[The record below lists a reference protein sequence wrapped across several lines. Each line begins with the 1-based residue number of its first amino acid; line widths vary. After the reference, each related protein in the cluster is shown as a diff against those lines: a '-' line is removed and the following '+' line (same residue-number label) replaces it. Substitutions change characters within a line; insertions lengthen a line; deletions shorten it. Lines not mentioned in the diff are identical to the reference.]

1 MIPNEPLAERMRPH
15 SLDAY
20 VGQQHLLGAN
30 GVLRKILEH
39 NLQIPSMLFWGPPG
53 VGKTSLAYLI
63 AKQTDAPFYSLS
75 AIASGVKEVRDVIES
90 ASKQGGLLK
99 KPILFIDEIHRFS
112 KSQQDSLLGA
122 VEKGIITLIGAT
134 TENPSFEVIPALISR
149 CQVYTLNP
157 LTSDD
162 LRGLLEHAMRED
174 RYFQFR
180 TIELIET
187 DALFRYSGGD
197 ARKLLNLFEL
207 TVSASETEIVNL
219 TNDSVKQVLQHN
231 LALYDKNGEQHYDII
246 SAFIKSVRGSDP
258 NAALYYLARM
268 IVGGEDPKFIARR
281 MVLLASED
289 IGLANP
295 NALMLATSCFQAVSV
310 IGYPEC
316 DLVLGET
323 AIYLACSPKSNSS
336 YTGIRG
342 AIEFVKQTG
351 DMPVPL
357 HLRNAPTG
365 LMKELGYG
373 AEYKYAHKYEGN
385 FVEQDFLPEEIRG
398 KIFYTPSENARERE
412 YRASLLKM
420 WKNSYPYS

>member
-1 MIPNEPLAERMRPH
+1 
-15 SLDAY
+15 
-20 VGQQHLLGAN
+20 
-30 GVLRKILEH
+30 
-39 NLQIPSMLFWGPPG
+39 
-53 VGKTSLAYLI
+53 
-63 AKQTDAPFYSLS
+63 
-75 AIASGVKEVRDVIES
+75 
-90 ASKQGGLLK
+90 
-99 KPILFIDEIHRFS
+99 
-112 KSQQDSLLGA
+112 
-122 VEKGIITLIGAT
+122 
-134 TENPSFEVIPALISR
+134 
-149 CQVYTLNP
+149 
-157 LTSDD
+157 
-162 LRGLLEHAMRED
+162 MRED
-174 RYFQFR
+174 RYLSFR

-187 DALFRYSGGD
+187 EALFRYSGGD

-207 TVSASETEIVNL
+207 SVNAHASETEIIHI
-219 TNDSVKQVLQHN
+219 TNESVKQVLQHN

-281 MVLLASED
+281 MILLAAED

-323 AIYLACSPKSNSS
+323 AIYLACSAKSNTA

-342 AIEFVKQTG
+342 AIDFVKESG

-357 HLRNAPTG
+357 HLRNAPTAF
-365 LMKELGYG
+365 MKDLGYG
-373 AEYKYAHKYEGN
+373 AEYKYAHNYEGN

-398 KIFYTPSENARERE
+398 RIFYTPSENARERE
-412 YRASLLKM
+412 YRATLVKM
-420 WKNSYPYS
+420 WKDRYPY